1 MMENKS
7 ITMKCG
13 RCLAMVPVN
22 EMRYAK
28 DGKTLICK
36 DCQNRNVKEAME
48 APMKKPVLNAAFR
61 TRPTVGKAAVKAAP
75 KSTGPQSFAC
85 ANCRYR
91 FTRTSKP
98 LHCPYCGQE
107 TVIETKQV
115 SAGNLLGM
123 ADDME

>member
-1 MMENKS
+1 MENKS

-13 RCLAMVPVN
+13 RCLALVPVN
-22 EMRYAK
+22 EMKYAK
-28 DGKTLICK
+28 DGKTLVCRK
-36 DCQNRNVKEAME
+36 CQNLNVKEAMD
-48 APMKKPVLNAAFR
+48 APITKPIANRSFTR
-61 TRPTVGKAAVKAAP
+61 RPTVGKTAIKTP
-75 KSTGPQSFAC
+75 TKTTGAISFAC